1 MEKTSVVIDKIK
13 FMENNGK
20 IKIDFKNTNDL
31 SQDQLSGIFSEPA
44 DPIFYETLKS
54 LRSSAQAILDLPDD
68 MATRLVPFAVSYT
81 YGNDGRMGAVITCQF
96 LIPST
101 GKVTVISTP
110 LMKCYEG
117 GKDEQKCFTPA
128 TAKKLWALEK
138 EARRYLAGDR
148 AQTTL
153 YDEQTPQQEQE
164 AGPALNEPEPPAIE
178 A

>member
-13 FMENNGK
+13 FMESNGK

-44 DPIFYETLKS
+44 DPNFYETLKS

-117 GKDEQKCFTPA
+117 GNDEAKCFTSG

-138 EARRYLAGDR
+138 EARRYLSGER
-148 AQTTL
+148 AQQNL
-153 YDEQTPQQEQE
+153 FNGEAPEQT
-164 AGPALNEPEPPAIE
+164 APAAIE
-178 A
+178 E

>member
-20 IKIDFKNTNDL
+20 IKIDFKNTKDL

-68 MATRLVPFAVSYT
+68 MATRLVPFAVSYS
-81 YGNDGRMGAVITCQF
+81 YGNDGRMGAVITCKF

-101 GKVTVISTP
+101 DKVTVISTP
-110 LMKCYEG
+110 LTRCYEG

-148 AQTTL
+148 AQQTL
-153 YDEQTPQQEQE
+153 FDDEPQAEQE
-164 AGPALNEPEPPAIE
+164 TPAELTMWQDPPSIEP
-178 A
+178 

>member
-20 IKIDFKNTNDL
+20 IKIDFKNTKDL

-54 LRSSAQAILDLPDD
+54 LRSSAQAILELPDD
-68 MATRLVPFAVSYT
+68 MATRLVPFAVSYS
-81 YGNDGRMGAVITCQF
+81 YGNDGRMGAVITCKF

-101 GKVTVISTP
+101 DKVTVISTP

-128 TAKKLWALEK
+128 TAKKLWALENRIFTWFFNLIAK
-138 EARRYLAGDR
+138 LK
-148 AQTTL
+148 
-153 YDEQTPQQEQE
+153 
-164 AGPALNEPEPPAIE
+164 ALMAF
-178 A
+178 